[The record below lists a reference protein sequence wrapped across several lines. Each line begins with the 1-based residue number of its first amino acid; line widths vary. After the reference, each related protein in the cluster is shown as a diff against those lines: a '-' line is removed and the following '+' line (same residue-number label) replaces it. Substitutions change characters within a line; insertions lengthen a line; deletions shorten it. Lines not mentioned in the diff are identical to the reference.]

1 MLYKLLLILFF
12 NITLF
17 SQSYINDLVS
27 HYENIDS
34 YILEFDYINKRNN
47 KILFKN
53 TGKIFFSNN
62 KYRIVI
68 DDVIFIYDG
77 EKYYNIIK
85 ENKEIN
91 VSKDYELF
99 NYIIPSNISGI
110 ILKNKSKIQ
119 IASTSSNTIIT
130 YYDDYKYNINIGNNY
145 IINSLEQYI
154 DEENINTVI
163 FKKHSL
169 NQTLNDDLFN
179 FKIDDYND
187 YYINIL

>member
-17 SQSYINDLVS
+17 SQSYIDDLVS

-53 TGKIFFSNN
+53 TGEIFFSNN

-119 IASTSSNTIIT
+119 IESTSSNTIIT

-179 FKIDDYND
+179 FKIDDYKD